1 MALFCSTTHIPL
13 VGTANHVLTTRLP
26 ARKGAGTL
34 KIEQSAS

>member
-1 MALFCSTTHIPL
+1 MALFCSNTHIPL
-13 VGTANHVLTTRLP
+13 VGTPNHVLTTRLP